1 MKSFKIFISI
11 VFAFQGILASL
22 DCKKWWDNRNSQ
34 LMNYM
39 RTMAINC
46 SQYIEDCGSYDE
58 CVFNRPLD
66 KDGCECFFYQ
76 KFYNDMLAESK
87 IELS

>member
-1 MKSFKIFISI
+1 MKSFKTFISI

-34 LMNYM
+34 LLVNQY

-46 SQYIEDCGSYDE
+46 SKYIQDCGSYDK
-58 CVFNRPLD
+58 CVSDRPSD
-66 KDGCECFFYQ
+66 KNGCECFFNQ
-76 KFYNDMLAESK
+76 KQPSEKF
-87 IELS
+87 